1 MQHSRDKSDFLYTR
15 QYLKNHKHKKKC
27 NWRKVAGHKLRSL
40 CLVVLDVST
49 SRYHLPDFFSV
60 SPSSNP
66 LFCPVSLSIKSPLPV
81 EIFLPLNV
89 Y

>member
-1 MQHSRDKSDFLYTR
+1 M
-15 QYLKNHKHKKKC
+15 
-27 NWRKVAGHKLRSL
+27 
-40 CLVVLDVST
+40 VLDVST

-81 EIFLPLNV
+81 EIFFTTECLLNTMVSLSPLSSGLDSSLFIQGMLV
-89 Y
+89 KQVLQG

>member
-1 MQHSRDKSDFLYTR
+1 M
-15 QYLKNHKHKKKC
+15 
-27 NWRKVAGHKLRSL
+27 GHKLRSL

-60 SPSSNP
+60 FPSSNP
-66 LFCPVSLSIKSPLPV
+66 LFCPVSLSVKSPLPV